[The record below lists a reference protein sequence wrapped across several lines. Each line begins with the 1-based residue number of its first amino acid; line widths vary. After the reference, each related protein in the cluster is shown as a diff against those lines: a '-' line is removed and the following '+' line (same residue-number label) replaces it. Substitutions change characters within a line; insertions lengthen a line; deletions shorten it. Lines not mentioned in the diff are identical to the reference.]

1 MDSKL
6 YKKIES
12 YIMDII
18 FQNLSIPKYKLP
30 SERTLSLKFD
40 TSRKPVRRA
49 YDNLIQKGYV
59 TNIHGKGYFISS
71 QLDAESLI
79 AMNWD
84 NPKVSLIIP
93 SITTQYCHDILAGT
107 SDFCA
112 SHKIELSIL
121 VSDDDPAKE
130 NRLLQSAPLSGTK
143 GIILFPVDR
152 DNTYNSEL
160 LKLTVRKYPLVLV
173 DRMLPNIHVSF
184 ISSENHQAMVNAV
197 EFLQKK
203 GVEKLVYITAPS
215 ALASTT
221 ETRIN
226 GFTHGLLRH
235 YKMAK
240 PQNIL
245 ILDGSP
251 LQMKNTVIKYLQKY
265 PDTQII
271 IISGTMRLTVLMAAK
286 ELGIQIPRD
295 LKLMIF
301 DDELSLPERIS
312 LKPYILKQ
320 DGYRIG
326 YYAAEALYNQ
336 LFGDSRTI
344 TKLLPVAILDTSTEK
359 A

>member
-6 YKKIES
+6 YKKIEN
-12 YIMDII
+12 YIMGVI
-18 FQNLSIPKYKLP
+18 FQNLSIPNYKLP

-59 TNIHGKGYFISS
+59 TNIHGRGYFISN
-71 QLDAESLI
+71 QVDTESLI
-79 AMNWD
+79 ATDWN

-112 SHKIELSIL
+112 SHQIELSIL
-121 VSDDDPAKE
+121 VSDDDPVKE
-130 NRLLQSAPLSGTK
+130 NRFLQSAPLSGTK

-152 DNTYNSEL
+152 DSTYNSAL
-160 LKLTVRKYPLVLV
+160 LKLSIRKYPLVLV

-203 GVEKLVYITAPS
+203 GIKKLVYVTAPS
-215 ALASTT
+215 TLTSTI

-235 YKMAK
+235 YKMAM
-240 PQNIL
+240 PQNLL

-251 LQMKNTVIKYLQKY
+251 LQMKNTVIKYLQEY
-265 PDTQII
+265 PDTEII
-271 IISGTMRLTVLMAAK
+271 IVPGTMRLTVLMATK
-286 ELGIQIPRD
+286 ELGISIPKD

-301 DDELSLPERIS
+301 DDELSPSERIS

-320 DGYRIG
+320 DGYCIG

-336 LFGDSRTI
+336 LFGDMRPV
-344 TKLLPVAILDTSTEK
+344 TKMLPVTIIDTSKDET
-359 A
+359 